1 MSALSW
7 AIIATAV
14 FLLGFIF
21 GMAAAFEWRD
31 YLDREQRKRD
41 DYASLYVIQTN
52 ADNERRLTR
61 NGRLIG
67 LDGGASDDQRRDQ
80 PGDRGTATGAA

>member
-7 AIIATAV
+7 AIVATAV

-21 GMAAAFEWRD
+21 GAIGAFEWRD
-31 YLDREQRKRD
+31 HLDREQRKRD
-41 DYASLYVIQTN
+41 DYASLYVILTN
-52 ADNERRLTR
+52 ADNEWRIYVTR

-67 LDGGASDDQRRDQ
+67 LDGGKR
-80 PGDRGTATGAA
+80 